1 MDPKGL
7 GERPLLEL
15 LEGKEFEA
23 KQDQIA
29 RSKLLS
35 LTEAAL
41 EAVGIGKD
49 TAPGRIMRLIV
60 RVAGLEVFTKSR
72 CEIASDPDVQCEVAT
87 VPGALRR
94 LHEAGLIRRG
104 CHIKCGRKSIVV
116 QAVYSEIVSATS
128 KPETSISDEVEWSAP
143 RGAPRINHVARHV
156 SNTYAPRVNNVA
168 RHVSKVDRTI
178 YPIIP
183 FPSPSPSE
191 EFQADDEGD
200 ELLDLDP
207 VDESNGSVEESNLP
221 SNEPTRVAT
230 EEAMI
235 EAAVALRDSFA
246 SRTPK
251 RAEEAREDLWKVA
264 FVGLFLEGRS
274 QIDRW
279 IRAAKRK
286 QPQDWPDYFF
296 SCARQLC
303 LDHSVRIH
311 ELHARC
317 PPLPATK
324 RHTIHAQITLAK
336 VPNQIDEIT
345 RFRIYQELQKELGR
359 APTDEEI
366 ETRTK
371 VLR

>member
-1 MDPKGL
+1 MDPNGL

-15 LEGKEFEA
+15 MEGKEFEA

-94 LHEAGLIRRG
+94 LHDVGLIRRG
-104 CHIKCGRKSIVV
+104 CQIKCGRKSIVV

-128 KPETSISDEVEWSAP
+128 KPETAISDEVEWSAP

-156 SNTYAPRVNNVA
+156 SDTYAPRGAHVA
-168 RHVSKVDRTI
+168 RHVSKVDHTI

-191 EFQADDEGD
+191 AFHADDEGD
-200 ELLDLDP
+200 ELLDL
-207 VDESNGSVEESNLP
+207 VDETNGSVDESNLP
-221 SNEPTRVAT
+221 SSEPTRVVT

-251 RAEEAREDLWKVA
+251 RAEEAREDLWKIV

-296 SCARQLC
+296 SCARTLC

-317 PPLPATK
+317 PPLPTK
-324 RHTIHAQITLAK
+324 RQTIHAPIALAK
-336 VPNQIDEIT
+336 VPDQIDEKT
-345 RFRIYQELQKELGR
+345 RFRIYQQLQTELGR
-359 APTDEEI
+359 APTDEEM
-366 ETRTK
+366 ESRTK
-371 VLR
+371 VLT